1 MTKVIQSSFSRGE
14 IGPALYGRVNI
25 DFYQNSLR
33 RANNMFVHQF
43 GGISNRPGFQFIG
56 PVKDQASAPRLVEFQ
71 FKSTDT
77 HILEFG
83 NQYIRFIRNDAHI
96 TEAAKTI
103 SGATNANPIVVT
115 ASSHGYSNGDEVYIS
130 GVVGMTQINGNR
142 FKVASS
148 STHTFA
154 LQDVYSGG
162 NVDGTGMGTYGSAGT
177 SSRIYEVASPYL
189 TAELPLLKFAQTADT
204 LTIVHPDHNPRTLK
218 RSALA
223 SWALAEIAFSPTIAD
238 PTAVTASG
246 GSGAA
251 TYYTVTSHSED
262 EEESLQGVGVAPAAS
277 TISAITKADP
287 GVVTCTGAHGL
298 VNGDLVEITAIVGMT
313 ELNNRRFT
321 VANKATT
328 TFELRGEDTTN
339 FTTWSSAGTV
349 TPCFTT
355 SANSTGV
362 TITWTGNDDAIRYSI
377 YKLDAGVMGWIGSSA
392 GNSFL
397 DTGILADTSTTPPTF
412 TEPFILD
419 GYKPGAVAF
428 HQQRSVMGGSLE
440 KPDTS
445 WFSVIG
451 SANNFSRRSP
461 ATETDGFSTTVASRE
476 INEIRH
482 YVSLGDLL
490 VFTSGAEWAFRSGSG
505 DSRFSIATISQEPQT
520 SWGCSQIPPIVIG
533 NKVLFISETGT
544 QVRASGYT
552 FQDDAYSASE
562 VSILVPHLFRNRTS
576 VDWAFVEAPEPLIYM
591 IMSDGNLNV
600 LTFNEEQSVVG
611 WSTMETEGSFESI
624 AAIRPSINSTSKEAY
639 VVVKR
644 VINGNT
650 VRFIERT
657 HDRDFEDV
665 EDCFFV
671 DAGLSLDS
679 PSTISAFTLASP
691 GVLTVTGHPFLDD
704 DEVDITGIVWATTE
718 DVYGNVIQP
727 DQLNKKRFIVDNK
740 TANTFTLV
748 NKDTG
753 VAVDSTLFQAYVSG
767 GEVRKAVS
775 TVTGLHQ
782 LPNTL
787 VNVLADG
794 NVIKNLT
801 VSAYGE
807 ITLPRKFSRVHV
819 GLPYTSEIETL
830 DPESSISSRGTQQ
843 SKFKN
848 ISTVTVRFERS
859 RGMWIGP
866 TVNDLVEMK
875 QREFEPYG
883 SPTDLKTGDEITTI
897 TSRWNRSGRLVI
909 RQRDPL
915 PMSILAI
922 IPDILVNREQ

>member
-1 MTKVIQSSFSRGE
+1 MSKVIKSSFSRGE
-14 IGPALYGRVNI
+14 IGPALYGRVDI
-25 DFYQNSLR
+25 PFYQNSLR
-33 RANNMFVHQF
+33 RASNMFVHQF

-56 PVKDQASAPRLVEFQ
+56 PVKDQAAAPRLIEFQ

-103 SGATNANPIVVT
+103 SGATNANPIVIT
-115 ASSHGYSNGDEVYIS
+115 ATSHGYSNGDEVYIS

-162 NVDGTGMGTYGSAGT
+162 NVNGTSMGTYGSAG
-177 SSRIYEVASPYL
+177 SASRIYEIASPYL
-189 TAELPLLKFAQTADT
+189 TAELPLIKFAQTADT
-204 LTIVHPDHNPRTLK
+204 LTIVHPAHNPRTLK

-246 GSGAA
+246 GSGSA
-251 TYYTVTSHSED
+251 THYTVTAHSEE
-262 EEESLQGVGVAPAAS
+262 EEESLQGVGVAPSAS
-277 TISAITKADP
+277 TISAITRADP
-287 GVVTCTGAHGL
+287 GVVTCTGTHGL
-298 VNGDLVEITAIVGMT
+298 VDGDLVEITSIVGMT
-313 ELNNRRFT
+313 QLNGRRFT
-321 VANKATT
+321 VANKAST

-339 FTTWSSAGTV
+339 YTAWSSAGTV

-355 SANSTGV
+355 SSNNSGV
-362 TITWTGNDDAIRYSI
+362 TISWTGNDDAVRYSI
-377 YKLDAGVMGWIGSSA
+377 YKLSAGVMGWIGSSA
-392 GNSFL
+392 GTSFL
-397 DTGILADTSTTPPTF
+397 DTGIVADTAITPPTF

-428 HQQRSVMGGSLE
+428 HQQRSVMGGSTE

-451 SANNFSRRSP
+451 SSNNFSRRSP
-461 ATETDGFSTTVASRE
+461 ATESDGFTTTIASRE

-490 VFTSGAEWAFRSGSG
+490 VFTSGAEWAFRSTTG
-505 DSRFSIATISQEPQT
+505 DSRFSISTISQEPQT
-520 SWGCSQIPPIVIG
+520 SWGCSQVPPIVIG
-533 NKVLFISETGT
+533 NKALFISETGT

-562 VSILVPHLFRNRTS
+562 ASILVPHLFRNRTAI
-576 VDWAFVEAPEPLIYM
+576 DWAFVEAPEPLVYM
-591 IMSDGNLNV
+591 IMSDGDLNV
-600 LTFNEEQSVVG
+600 LTFNEEQDVVG
-611 WSTMETEGSFESI
+611 WTTMNTDGEFESI
-624 AAIRPSINSTSKEAY
+624 ASIRPTIASTSKEAY

-650 VRFIERT
+650 VRLIERT
-657 HDRDFEDV
+657 HDRGFEDV

-671 DAGLSLDS
+671 DSGLSLDS
-679 PSTISAFTLASP
+679 PSTISGITLASP
-691 GVLTVTGHPFLDD
+691 GVLTVTGHPFVDD
-704 DEVDITGIVWATTE
+704 DKVDITGIVWKATE
-718 DVYGNVIQP
+718 DAYGNFIQP
-727 DQLNKKRFIVDNK
+727 DQLNKKRFTVDNK
-740 TANTFTLV
+740 TTNTFTLID
-748 NKDTG
+748 NDTG
-753 VAVDSTLFQAYVSG
+753 VAVNTTAFQAYVSG
-767 GEVRKAVS
+767 GQVRKAVS

-782 LPNTL
+782 FPDTR
-787 VNVLADG
+787 VTVLADG
-794 NVIKNLT
+794 NVISNLT
-801 VSAYGE
+801 VSAFGE
-807 ITLPRKFSRVHV
+807 LTLPRKFSRIHV

-830 DPESSISSRGTQQ
+830 DPESRTASRGTQQ

-866 TVNDLVEMK
+866 TINELVEMK
-875 QREFEPYG
+875 QREFEAYG
-883 SPTDLKTGDEITTI
+883 EPTELLTGDQITTI
-897 TSRWNRSGRLVI
+897 TSRWNRNGRLVI